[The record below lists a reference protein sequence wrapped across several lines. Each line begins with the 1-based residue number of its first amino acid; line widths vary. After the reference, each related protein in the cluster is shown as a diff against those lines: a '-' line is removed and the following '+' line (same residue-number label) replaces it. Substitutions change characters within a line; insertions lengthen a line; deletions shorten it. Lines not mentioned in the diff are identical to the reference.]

1 MQSARLNSDSTSLY
15 YQNDIEPIHASEK
28 RYQNFKKENIEV
40 ALSNIPKII
49 QPEENDE
56 ICALYVAGNY
66 CLSPEYQKF
75 QVQVM
80 CGTPG
85 VRKGKQITSE
95 NLEKTYQIFPMHFA
109 CQLMLVK
116 NLATNTGTETQQS
129 QISWWTALRKAL
141 QAIAS
146 IVQHHVQFHSGI
158 PGQLLK
164 KNLNYIIANICQN
177 RSQNAKE
184 IAADQ

>member
-1 MQSARLNSDSTSLY
+1 
-15 YQNDIEPIHASEK
+15 
-28 RYQNFKKENIEV
+28 
-40 ALSNIPKII
+40 
-49 QPEENDE
+49 
-56 ICALYVAGNY
+56 
-66 CLSPEYQKF
+66 
-75 QVQVM
+75 M

-85 VRKGKQITSE
+85 VRKGRQSISE
-95 NLEKTYQIFPMHFA
+95 NLRNTYQIFPIHFV
-109 CQLMLVK
+109 CQLMLVE

-164 KNLNYIIANICQN
+164 KNLNDIIANICQN